1 MGEPAPGRRRRVQ
14 TEPRDGRGDAAAPR
28 DPRGQAGRITW
39 SRFVRYGALV
49 AVTGVSIYLLLP
61 SLLGVFMSWPS
72 LKHAHW
78 YFVAVVLVSEAASFV
93 CMWDLDRILLGT
105 RTWFPVA
112 TAQLAGNAVGRI
124 LPGGGATATAFSV
137 SMLRRAGFDGGEA
150 TVALATSTGLQLATA
165 LALPVLALPAIV
177 GGASMAHDLAAAAY
191 LGLAALGFL
200 VAAGWTA
207 LRCDRPVRLAGRV
220 LQWLLNHT
228 VRREDP
234 LTGLPET
241 LLTDRN
247 SIRSLLGAHWKRATL
262 SAAGRTGFD
271 YLTLLAALAAVG
283 ASPQPSLVL
292 LGYTG
297 AALLAL
303 VPFTP
308 GGLGFVEGGLVGL
321 LTLAGVPGKGA
332 LAATLLYRLA
342 SYWLPLPAG
351 GIAYLLFRRRYGR
364 VGLPEEG
371 GRGHA
376 DNGGARPVR
385 VRRR

>member
-1 MGEPAPGRRRRVQ
+1 
-14 TEPRDGRGDAAAPR
+14 
-28 DPRGQAGRITW
+28 
-39 SRFVRYGALV
+39 V

-93 CMWDLDRILLGT
+93 CMWDLHRILLGT